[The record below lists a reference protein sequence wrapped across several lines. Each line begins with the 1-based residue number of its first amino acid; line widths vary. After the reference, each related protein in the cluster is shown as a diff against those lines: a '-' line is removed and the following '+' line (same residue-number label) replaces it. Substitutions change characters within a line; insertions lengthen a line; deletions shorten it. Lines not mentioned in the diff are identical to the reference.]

1 MTVNIKKAKEN
12 LKKRH
17 IIREKQL
24 DKLYLKAV
32 CDFNAIVE
40 MIKKK
45 YSPSRI
51 VQWGSLLNRHLFNE
65 ISDIDIAI
73 EGVESAERFFAL
85 LKDAETLTDFSLDI
99 VRLEKID
106 PVHKESIEKKGKVVY
121 DHGK

>member
-17 IIREKQL
+17 ALREQKL
-24 DKLYLKAV
+24 DKLYSKAV
-32 CDFNAIVE
+32 SDFNSIVE

-45 YSPSRI
+45 HSPSRI

-73 EGVESAERFFAL
+73 EGIESAERFFAL
-85 LKDAETLTDFSLDI
+85 LKDAETLTDLSLDI
-99 VRLEKID
+99 VQLEKLD
-106 PVHKESIEKKGKVVY
+106 PIHKESIEKKGKVVY
-121 DHGK
+121 EHRK

>member
-1 MTVNIKKAKEN
+1 
-12 LKKRH
+12 
-17 IIREKQL
+17 
-24 DKLYLKAV
+24 
-32 CDFNAIVE
+32 

-45 YSPSRI
+45 YVPSRI
-51 VQWGSLLNRHLFNE
+51 IQWGSLLNRHLFND

-73 EGVESAERFFAL
+73 EGIESAERFFAL

-106 PVHKESIEKKGKVVY
+106 PVHKESIVKKGKVVY